1 MECPKCKSIRL
12 VPDKS
17 PKMKFHCHS
26 CGQSVRVAQIHA
38 GKKGICPK
46 CKKLVD
52 IPSHA
57 EGTMVALVCPICN
70 EIIHVPEDSKE
81 HFIECPNC
89 SSYVEGLAKDDWVD
103 VHSCLRHAQ
112 ACHCATGGSH
122 WANAVSEV
130 DVIGENWSHFSLQ
143 LICRQPLQAVISSS
157 ISNRSLYSAS
167 SWSHYEF
174 FRLIFTGKI
183 DWHFVLVKLYYLVW
197 NH

>member
-1 MECPKCKSIRL
+1 MIRFVCKLCGEEIDVHDQLAGKQMECPKCKSIRL

-17 PKMKFHCHS
+17 PRIKFHCPS

-52 IPSHA
+52 IPSHP

-89 SSYVEGLAKDDWVD
+89 SSYVEGLAKDD
-103 VHSCLRHAQ
+103 
-112 ACHCATGGSH
+112 
-122 WANAVSEV
+122 
-130 DVIGENWSHFSLQ
+130 
-143 LICRQPLQAVISSS
+143 
-157 ISNRSLYSAS
+157 
-167 SWSHYEF
+167 
-174 FRLIFTGKI
+174 
-183 DWHFVLVKLYYLVW
+183 
-197 NH
+197 